1 MKPPARFGAF
11 RHIFGFCAKILY
23 SIATLIDARPRGHHL
38 RFQRQQFDL
47 IKLILNFMTEL
58 VKVGSESKYIDLMVD
73 WSFKKIFG
81 TEVNKDILIEFLKV
95 IFPQY
100 AISDITYVPTEQLGI
115 MEDDRK
121 AIFDVLCRT
130 EDGKTFLVE
139 MQRGYQK
146 HFFER
151 ALFYT
156 SFPIMKQGKKALA
169 EEAKGNRP
177 WDFCLDGV
185 FFLGILNFKYEDD
198 EMTEHRYRLLEATS
212 KKLMT
217 DKLEFVF
224 VEVEKFDKGE
234 DELETDLDKW
244 LYLLKNMSNLLKRPE
259 RLRDRIFTKLFDVA
273 ELAQLDDKDRTN
285 YIKAMNTERDTYNQI
300 EYARETGREEG
311 REEGLKEGQ
320 SKIAINLIRLGASC
334 EIIVQ
339 ATGLSEEEVSRL
351 KKELSNA

>member
-1 MKPPARFGAF
+1 
-11 RHIFGFCAKILY
+11 
-23 SIATLIDARPRGHHL
+23 
-38 RFQRQQFDL
+38 
-47 IKLILNFMTEL
+47 MTEL
-58 VKVGSESKYIDLMVD
+58 VKVGSEGKYIDLMVD

-177 WDFCLDGV
+177 WDFSLDGV

-198 EMTEHRYRLLEATS
+198 EMTEHRYRLMEATS

-234 DELETDLDKW
+234 DELEADLDKW
-244 LYLLKNMSNLLKRPE
+244 LYLLKNMSSLLERPE

-273 ELAQLDDKDRTN
+273 ELAQLDDEDRTN

-311 REEGLKEGQ
+311 LKEGHKEGKEEGLKEGREKGAKQ
-320 SKIAINLIRLGASC
+320 NSCDIAKRMLEKGIDIETISEL
-334 EIIVQ
+334 
-339 ATGLSEEEVSRL
+339 TGLTAEEVFRL
-351 KKELSNA
+351 KEELRN

>member
-1 MKPPARFGAF
+1 
-11 RHIFGFCAKILY
+11 
-23 SIATLIDARPRGHHL
+23 
-38 RFQRQQFDL
+38 
-47 IKLILNFMTEL
+47 MTEL
-58 VKVGSESKYIDLMVD
+58 VKVGSEGKYIDLMVD

-130 EDGKTFLVE
+130 VDGKTFLVE

-169 EEAKGNRP
+169 EEARGNRP
-177 WDFCLDGV
+177 WDFSLDGV

-198 EMTEHRYRLLEATS
+198 EMTEHRYRLMEATS

-244 LYLLKNMSNLLKRPE
+244 LYLLKNMSNLLGRPE

-273 ELAQLDDKDRTN
+273 ELAQLDDEDRIK

-311 REEGLKEGQ
+311 HKVGKEEGLKEGKEEGIKEGREEGAKQ
-320 SKIAINLIRLGASC
+320 KSFDIAKRMLEKGIETETISEL
-334 EIIVQ
+334 
-339 ATGLSEEEVSRL
+339 TGLTEKEISELDRTKSR
-351 KKELSNA
+351 

>member
-1 MKPPARFGAF
+1 
-11 RHIFGFCAKILY
+11 
-23 SIATLIDARPRGHHL
+23 
-38 RFQRQQFDL
+38 
-47 IKLILNFMTEL
+47 MTEL

-130 EDGKTFLVE
+130 VDGKTFLVE

-169 EEAKGNRP
+169 EEARGNRP
-177 WDFCLDGV
+177 WDFSLDGV

-198 EMTEHRYRLLEATS
+198 EMTEHRYRLMEATS

-244 LYLLKNMSNLLKRPE
+244 LYLLKNMSNLLERPE

-285 YIKAMNTERDTYNQI
+285 YIKSMNTERDTYNQI

-311 REEGLKEGQ
+311 LKEGHKKGHKEGKEEGIKEGREEGAKQ
-320 SKIAINLIRLGASC
+320 KSFDIAKRMLEKGIETETISEL
-334 EIIVQ
+334 
-339 ATGLSEEEVSRL
+339 TGLTEKEISELDRTKSR
-351 KKELSNA
+351 

>member
-1 MKPPARFGAF
+1 MA
-11 RHIFGFCAKILY
+11 
-23 SIATLIDARPRGHHL
+23 
-38 RFQRQQFDL
+38 
-47 IKLILNFMTEL
+47 EL

-169 EEAKGNRP
+169 EEARGNRP
-177 WDFCLDGV
+177 WDFSLDGV

-198 EMTEHRYRLLEATS
+198 EMTEHRYRLMEATS

-224 VEVEKFDKGE
+224 VEVEKFDKDE

-244 LYLLKNMSNLLKRPE
+244 LYLLKNMSNLLGRPE

-273 ELAQLDDKDRTN
+273 ELAQLDDEDRIN

-300 EYARETGREEG
+300 EYARESGREEGREEGHKVGKEEGRKEGKEEGIKEG
-311 REEGLKEGQ
+311 REEGLKEGHKKGHKEGKEEGLKEGRGEERL
-320 SKIAINLIRLGASC
+320 KIAMNLIRVGASC
-334 EIIVQ
+334 EIISQ
-339 ATGLSEEEVSRL
+339 ATGLSAEEVSRL
-351 KKELSNA
+351 KEKSDFK

>member
-1 MKPPARFGAF
+1 
-11 RHIFGFCAKILY
+11 
-23 SIATLIDARPRGHHL
+23 
-38 RFQRQQFDL
+38 
-47 IKLILNFMTEL
+47 MTEL
-58 VKVGSESKYIDLMVD
+58 VKVGSEGKYIDLMVD

-130 EDGKTFLVE
+130 VDGKTFLVE

-177 WDFCLDGV
+177 WDFSLDGV

-198 EMTEHRYRLLEATS
+198 EMTEHRYRLMEATS

-273 ELAQLDDKDRTN
+273 ELAQLDDEDRIN

-311 REEGLKEGQ
+311 KAEGLKEGLDAGRKEGKEEGIKEGREKGRKEGKEAGRKEGLKEGREEGSKDER

-334 EIIVQ
+334 EIITQ
-339 ATGLSEEEVSRL
+339 ATGLSAEEVSKL
-351 KKELSNA
+351 KEEMSNA

>member
-1 MKPPARFGAF
+1 MA
-11 RHIFGFCAKILY
+11 
-23 SIATLIDARPRGHHL
+23 
-38 RFQRQQFDL
+38 
-47 IKLILNFMTEL
+47 EL
-58 VKVGSESKYIDLMVD
+58 VKVGNEGKYIDLMVD

-169 EEAKGNRP
+169 EEARGNRP
-177 WDFCLDGV
+177 WDFSLDGV

-224 VEVEKFDKGE
+224 VEVEKFDKSE

-273 ELAQLDDKDRTN
+273 ELAQLDDEDRIK

-311 REEGLKEGQ
+311 REEGHKVGKEEGLKEGREEGHKEGKEEGLKEGRKEGKEEGIKEGREEGAKRN
-320 SKIAINLIRLGASC
+320 SCDIAKRMLEKWIDVETISEL
-334 EIIVQ
+334 
-339 ATGLSEEEVSRL
+339 TGLTEEEISELDWTKSR
-351 KKELSNA
+351 

>member
-1 MKPPARFGAF
+1 
-11 RHIFGFCAKILY
+11 
-23 SIATLIDARPRGHHL
+23 
-38 RFQRQQFDL
+38 
-47 IKLILNFMTEL
+47 MTEL
-58 VKVGSESKYIDLMVD
+58 VKVGSEGKYIDLMVD

-130 EDGKTFLVE
+130 VDGKTFLVE

-169 EEAKGNRP
+169 EEARGNRP
-177 WDFCLDGV
+177 WDFSLDGV

-198 EMTEHRYRLLEATS
+198 EMTEHRYRLMEATS

-244 LYLLKNMSNLLKRPE
+244 LYLLKNMSNLLGRPE

-273 ELAQLDDKDRTN
+273 ELAQLDDEDRIN

-311 REEGLKEGQ
+311 HKVGKEEGLKEGKEEGIKEGREEGAKQ
-320 SKIAINLIRLGASC
+320 KSFDIAKRMLEKGIETETISEL
-334 EIIVQ
+334 
-339 ATGLSEEEVSRL
+339 TGLTEKEISELDRTKSR
-351 KKELSNA
+351 